1 MQLSA
6 QYRLFS
12 SIKDQIENL
21 LAGFYEIIPKDLVTI
36 VSDLLVHII
45 SRGHLLIS
53 PRSLMNKNSSFSF
66 LARRI
71 LMWTNGALQQNTM
84 ATRALIQLLFGGGEH
99 SNHSTVTREQRS

>member
-1 MQLSA
+1 VQLSA

-36 VSDLLVHII
+36 VSDLSAHVD
-45 SRGHLLIS
+45 HLLIS
-53 PRSLMNKNSSFSF
+53 ACSSTNKNLSFSF

-71 LMWTNGALQQNTM
+71 SMWTNGALQQNTM
-84 ATRALIQLLFGGGEH
+84 ATQALTQSSFGGGEH
-99 SNHSTVTREQRS
+99 SNLSTATRERRS